1 MSRIQITRED
11 FVASFIKVDKSPNVL
26 TTKLEKPPFCHLLST
41 YVIRP
46 VACDEQPFLIQHKNR
61 QPVIVSQKKN

>member
-11 FVASFIKVDKSPNVL
+11 FVTSFIKVDKSPNVL
-26 TTKLEKPPFCHLLST
+26 TSKLDKPPFCHLLST

-46 VACDEQPFLIQHKNR
+46 VACDE
-61 QPVIVSQKKN
+61 